1 MHILVVSQYFWPE
14 NFRVNDLVSGLIER
28 GHTVKVLTGIPNY
41 PEGRFFAGYGIF
53 RNTSQKYHG
62 AKIVRVPLVP
72 RGKGGAGRLVLN
84 YISFAFFSCILA
96 PFLCYEK
103 FDLIFVFQL
112 SPVTVGLPALLLKK
126 LKKVPILLW
135 VLDLW
140 PESLSA
146 TGAVRSTRILGVVD
160 RLVRFIYHGCDK
172 IVVSSKGFIPSIV
185 SKGVGLDN
193 LGYLP
198 NWYEPEYTTKQP
210 EQDVLPHGFRIM
222 FAGNIGSAQDFNTII
237 ATAEK
242 LKGYS
247 EIHWVILGDGRK
259 SEWVLEQVTL
269 RGLANTFH
277 LMGRYPPEAMAG
289 FFSQADVMLVTL
301 KRDPIFSLT
310 VPGKIQSYMACGR
323 PIVAAL
329 DGEGGHLVVESGAGL
344 SVPAENPDALAEAVL
359 TMYRMSKEE
368 RDAMGIS
375 GKEYCEA
382 NFDREMLIDRV
393 EGWMRDLT
401 TG

>member
-1 MHILVVSQYFWPE
+1 MHILFVSQYFWPE

-28 GHTVKVLTGIPNY
+28 GYTVKVLTGIPNY

-53 RNTSQKYHG
+53 RNTSQEYYG

-72 RGKGGAGRLVLN
+72 RGKGGAGRLMLN

-103 FDLIFVFQL
+103 FDLIFVCQL

-146 TGAVRSTRILGVVD
+146 TGAVRSTKVLGVVD

-172 IVVSSKGFIPSIV
+172 IVVSSKGFIPSV
-185 SKGVGLDN
+185 ASKGVGLDN
-193 LGYLP
+193 LGYFP
-198 NWYEPEYTTKQP
+198 NWYEPEYNTKQP
-210 EQDVLPHGFRIM
+210 EKAALPHGFRIM
-222 FAGNIGSAQDFNTII
+222 FAGNIGAAQDFDTII

-259 SEWVLEQVTL
+259 SEWVMKQVTL
-269 RGLANTFH
+269 RGLTNTFH

-329 DGEGGHLVVESGAGL
+329 DGEGGHLVAESGAGL
-344 SVPAENPDALAEAVL
+344 SVPSEDPDALAEAVL

-375 GKEYCEA
+375 GKKYCEA
-382 NFDREMLIDRV
+382 NFDREMLIDRL

-401 TG
+401 AG